1 LVRDRFVVP
10 FLAAGAGDAPGLAPL
25 CAPSGVVKTT
35 ASSAVFFLFRG
46 GRFAVGMAGA
56 AGKAA
61 FC

>member
-1 LVRDRFVVP
+1 LP
-10 FLAAGAGDAPGLAPL
+10 LALAMPL
-25 CAPSGVVKTT
+25 ALPRCAPSGVVKTT